1 MMMMRRQSV
10 GMMMAAAFQA
20 FGVMSK
26 VSPHKAHMDL
36 WGELRRLQAIV
47 DGRPRPRAH
56 SFTGFD
62 CGAAQFLLFSLR
74 DARMKTIMAILDG
87 IKSAVAIALYA
98 AWVGIVEHL
107 LPALDRMRKKSKG

>member
-1 MMMMRRQSV
+1 MMRRQSV

-56 SFTGFD
+56 SFTGIAKARR
-62 CGAAQFLLFSLR
+62 AARKRRNALR
-74 DARMKTIMAILDG
+74 AARRA
-87 IKSAVAIALYA
+87 
-98 AWVGIVEHL
+98 
-107 LPALDRMRKKSKG
+107 